1 MQGIWDERTKGEKLS
16 ATMKELLEAGVHFG
30 HQTERWNPKMDKYIY
45 TDKSGIHILDLR
57 ITYSALEE
65 AQEFVQKLVA
75 NSGKVLFVGTKPQAQ
90 NVVEE
95 QATRA
100 QMPYVNQRWLGG
112 MLTNFQTIIKRV
124 VYLKELNSL
133 ETSEE
138 INSYPKPERLRI
150 KREIAKLTKSIGGI
164 VELNKIPDAIF
175 IVDLLNETTALTEAN
190 KLNIPVIALADSNV
204 NPENVDIVIPGN
216 DDAIRSIELIASS
229 IADSC
234 LKGLGKRKEVSEKKE
249 TE

>member
-1 MQGIWDERTKGEKLS
+1 MS

-30 HQTERWNPKMDKYIY
+30 HQTQRWNPKMDKYIY

-65 AQEFVQKLVA
+65 AENFVQKLVA

-90 NVVEE
+90 KVIEE

-100 QMPYVNQRWLGG
+100 EMPFVNQRWLGG
-112 MLTNFQTIIKRV
+112 MLTNFKTIIKRV
-124 VYLKELNSL
+124 IYLKELNAL
-133 ETSEE
+133 ESSGE

-150 KREIAKLTKSIGGI
+150 RREIAKLTKSIGGI
-164 VELNKIPDAIF
+164 VELNKVPDAIF
-175 IVDLLNETTALTEAN
+175 IVDLLNETTALNEAK
-190 KLNIPVIALADSNV
+190 KLNIPVIGLADSNV
-204 NPENVDIVIPGN
+204 NPEHVDIVIPGN
-216 DDAIRSIELIASS
+216 DDAIRSIEVIAST
-229 IADSC
+229 IADAC
-234 LKGLGKRKEVSEKKE
+234 LKGLGKRKKASVEEE

>member
-1 MQGIWDERTKGEKLS
+1 MS
-16 ATMKELLEAGVHFG
+16 ATIKELLEAGVHFG
-30 HQTERWNPKMDKYIY
+30 HQTQRWNPKMDKYIY

-65 AQEFVQKLVA
+65 AQQFVQRLVA
-75 NSGKVLFVGTKPQAQ
+75 NSGKILFVGTKPQAQ
-90 NVVEE
+90 KVIED
-95 QATRA
+95 QASRA

-112 MLTNFQTIIKRV
+112 MLTNFKTIIKRV

-133 ETSEE
+133 ESSGE

-164 VELNKIPDAIF
+164 VELNKVPDAIF
-175 IVDLLNETTALTEAN
+175 VVDLLNETTALTEAK
-190 KLNIPVIALADSNV
+190 KLNIPVIGLADSNV
-204 NPENVDIVIPGN
+204 DPENVDIVIPGN
-216 DDAIRSIELIASS
+216 DDAIRSIEIIASA

-234 LKGLGKRKEVSEKKE
+234 LKGLGKRKEVSNKE
-249 TE
+249 EAE

>member
-1 MQGIWDERTKGEKLS
+1 MS

-30 HQTERWNPKMDKYIY
+30 HQTQRWNPKMDKYIY

-65 AQEFVQKLVA
+65 AQDFVQKLVA

-90 NVVEE
+90 KVIEE

-100 QMPYVNQRWLGG
+100 EMPYVNQRWLGG
-112 MLTNFQTIIKRV
+112 MLTNFKTIIKRV
-124 VYLKELNSL
+124 IYLKELNAL
-133 ETSEE
+133 ESSGE

-150 KREIAKLTKSIGGI
+150 RREVTKLTKSIGGI
-164 VELNKIPDAIF
+164 VELNKVPDAIF
-175 IVDLLNETTALTEAN
+175 IVDLLNETTALTEAK
-190 KLNIPVIALADSNV
+190 KLNIPVIGLADSNV
-204 NPENVDIVIPGN
+204 NPEHVDIVIPGN
-216 DDAIRSIELIASS
+216 DDAIRSIEVIASS

-234 LKGLGKRKEVSEKKE
+234 LKGLGKRNKPSVKEE

>member
-1 MQGIWDERTKGEKLS
+1 MS

-30 HQTERWNPKMDKYIY
+30 HQTQRWNPKMDKFIY
-45 TDKSGIHILDLR
+45 SDKSGIHILDLR

-65 AQEFVQKLVA
+65 AEQFVQKLVA
-75 NSGKVLFVGTKPQAQ
+75 NSGKVLFVGTKPQAEK
-90 NVVEE
+90 VIEE

-100 QMPYVNQRWLGG
+100 GMPYVNKRWLGG
-112 MLTNFQTIIKRV
+112 MLTNFKTIIKRV
-124 VYLKELNSL
+124 IYLKELISL
-133 ETSEE
+133 ETSGE

-150 KREIAKLTKSIGGI
+150 TREIAKLTKSIGGI
-164 VELNKIPDAIF
+164 VELTKVPDAIF

-229 IADSC
+229 IADAC
-234 LKGLGKRKEVSEKKE
+234 LKGAGKREKKYQ
-249 TE
+249 TKRKKNNVNIS